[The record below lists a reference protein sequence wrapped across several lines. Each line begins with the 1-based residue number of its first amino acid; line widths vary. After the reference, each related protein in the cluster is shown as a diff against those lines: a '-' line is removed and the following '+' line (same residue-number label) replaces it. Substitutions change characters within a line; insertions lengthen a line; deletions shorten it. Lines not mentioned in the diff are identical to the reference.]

1 MTCSAEMGV
10 AESHDRGVV
19 VTVSGAGL
27 IDHRLVLSVDIM
39 RNRIGV
45 WTQLDSSERHAS
57 SRESVTHSVCAY
69 ERIDIAGVILSEDGQ
84 TSK

>member
-1 MTCSAEMGV
+1 MTCSAEVGV
-10 AESHDRGVV
+10 AESHYCGVV

-45 WTQLDSSERHAS
+45 RAKLNPSKWHAS
-57 SRESVTHSVCAY
+57 PWEGVTHPVCAY